1 MAKITLLL
9 LNGARLAWDRFLKRG
24 NHSLHGWPLEK
35 RLALF
40 LSSTAMKLLFSFP
53 FLSHALKAAAGCCLL
68 GLPCAARAQA
78 VKSDT
83 LGQATV
89 YTEVEQMPQLPKANR
104 KRTDRQNVIDAIQ
117 RACRY
122 PAEAL
127 RNNVQGTVL
136 VGFTINPQGEV
147 RDVRVEKGLTA
158 DLDEATV
165 AAVKT
170 LPLFR
175 PGQQGGK
182 PVLVRYTVPIRWAIN

>member
-1 MAKITLLL
+1 MKPISFYRLL
-9 LNGARLAWDRFLKRG
+9 
-24 NHSLHGWPLEK
+24 SY
-35 RLALF
+35 
-40 LSSTAMKLLFSFP
+40 T
-53 FLSHALKAAAGCCLL
+53 LKAMAVTCLLL

-83 LGQATV
+83 LVKAKV

-104 KRTDRQNVIDAIQ
+104 KYTDKQAVIAAIQ

-127 RNNVQGTVL
+127 RNGVQGTVL
-136 VGFTINPQGEV
+136 VGFTVNQQGEV
-147 RDVRVEKGLTA
+147 RDVRVEQGLTT

-170 LPLFR
+170 LPKFR
-175 PGQQGGK
+175 PGKQGGQN
-182 PVLVRYTVPIRWAIN
+182 VDVRYTVPICWAFQ

>member
-1 MAKITLLL
+1 
-9 LNGARLAWDRFLKRG
+9 
-24 NHSLHGWPLEK
+24 
-35 RLALF
+35 
-40 LSSTAMKLLFSFP
+40 MKLLFSFP
-53 FLSHALKAAAGCCLL
+53 PLSHALKAAAVCCLL
-68 GLPCAARAQA
+68 MGLPCAARAQA
-78 VKSDT
+78 GMSDT
-83 LGQATV
+83 LGQAKV
-89 YTEVEQMPQLPKANR
+89 YVEVEQMPQLPKANR

-136 VGFTINPQGEV
+136 VGFTVNPQGEM

-182 PVLVRYTVPIRWAIN
+182 PVSVRYTVPIRWAIN

>member
-1 MAKITLLL
+1 
-9 LNGARLAWDRFLKRG
+9 
-24 NHSLHGWPLEK
+24 
-35 RLALF
+35 
-40 LSSTAMKLLFSFP
+40 MKLLFSFP
-53 FLSHALKAAAGCCLL
+53 FLSHALKAAAVCCLL

-83 LGQATV
+83 LGQAKV
-89 YTEVEQMPQLPKANR
+89 YAEVEQMPQLPKANR

-136 VGFTINPQGEV
+136 VGFTVNLQGEV
-147 RDVRVEKGLTA
+147 RDVRVKKGLTA

-170 LPLFR
+170 LPLLR

>member
-1 MAKITLLL
+1 
-9 LNGARLAWDRFLKRG
+9 
-24 NHSLHGWPLEK
+24 
-35 RLALF
+35 
-40 LSSTAMKLLFSFP
+40 MKLVFSFP
-53 FLSHALKAAAGCCLL
+53 LLSHVLKAAAVWCLLL
-68 GLPCAARAQA
+68 GLPGAALAQA

-83 LGQATV
+83 LGQAKV

-104 KRTDRQNVIDAIQ
+104 KHTDRQNVIDAIQ

-127 RNNVQGTVL
+127 RSNVQGTVL
-136 VGFTINPQGEV
+136 VGFTVNPQGEV

-182 PVLVRYTVPIRWAIN
+182 AVSVHYTVPIRWAIN